1 MIVADKVGHENIE
14 NVVVERDGAAEARH
28 QVEDNYYTDQWTAV
42 SLPNDTEPLDVDLG
56 LDLG

>member
-28 QVEDNYYTDQWTAV
+28 RVEDNYYTD
-42 SLPNDTEPLDVDLG
+42 
-56 LDLG
+56 